1 MIDTSMLDP
10 IAIFLLDATIKTSL
24 FMGIVLFAVWILGTR
39 QAAKAQFAFELVSC
53 RRAGH
58 SYRVICACLH
68 CDFNLTRH
76 RHSSEPAGT

>member
-39 QAAKAQFAFELVSC
+39 QAAKRSLFLSWCLIGVLVIPIASSVYAF
-53 RRAGH
+53 
-58 SYRVICACLH
+58 
-68 CDFNLTRH
+68 
-76 RHSSEPAGT
+76 PAISV